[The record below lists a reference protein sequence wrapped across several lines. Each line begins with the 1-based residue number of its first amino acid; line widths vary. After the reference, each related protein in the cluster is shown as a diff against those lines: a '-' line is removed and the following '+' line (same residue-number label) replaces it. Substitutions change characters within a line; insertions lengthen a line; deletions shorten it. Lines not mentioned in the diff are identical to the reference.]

1 MTAEYFKKLLF
12 EYVLFIT
19 PGLKWMGCNQI
30 NEVSLYSSS
39 SDPKVTPVFTT
50 CTTLKLAT
58 LQTNQ
63 TAAV

>member
-1 MTAEYFKKLLF
+1 MTVEYFKKLLF

-19 PGLKWMGCNQI
+19 LGLKWMGCNQI

-39 SDPKVTPVFTT
+39 PDPKVMLVFTT
-50 CTTLKLAT
+50 CATLKLAT